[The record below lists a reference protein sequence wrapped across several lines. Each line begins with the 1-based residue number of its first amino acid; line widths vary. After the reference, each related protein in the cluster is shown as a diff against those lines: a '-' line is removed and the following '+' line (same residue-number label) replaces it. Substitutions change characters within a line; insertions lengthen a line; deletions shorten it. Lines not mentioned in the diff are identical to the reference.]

1 LAAIV
6 AAGAL
11 AACASAGNSNV
22 PRPQLAGTWVFNE
35 AESQNPD
42 SMFARAGN
50 PGQRPTG
57 RGGAGGVIDGGRGGG
72 ARGGGGR
79 GGVGGGMGG
88 GAGGRGLFGGAGR
101 ELDPGRIRAVLGVL
115 AQERR
120 GLVVRQTADSLTFT
134 FADDFPIRYTPN
146 GKKEKR
152 TLPGLGETEVKA
164 EWKDGLLI
172 VERKLED
179 DIEIR
184 DEFVRGPDSPR
195 LVVNT
200 TVSGLAPRELALRT
214 VFERSAG

>member
-1 LAAIV
+1 MV

-11 AACASAGNSNV
+11 AACASAGNANV
-22 PRPQLAGTWVFNE
+22 PRPQLAGTWVVNQ

-42 SMFARAGN
+42 SMIARAGN
-50 PGQRPTG
+50 RGQRPAG
-57 RGGAGGVIDGGRGGG
+57 RGGAGGAIDGGRGGGGG

-88 GAGGRGLFGGAGR
+88 GPGGRGLFGGAPR

-115 AQERR
+115 ARERR
-120 GLVVRQTADSLTFT
+120 GLVVQQTADSLTFT

-195 LVVNT
+195 LIVNT
-200 TVSGLAPRELALRT
+200 TVSGLAPGELTLRT
-214 VFERSAG
+214 VYERGQG